1 MCSHFEN
8 NILNDKNNDVKIDLT
23 NESNIKFYN
32 LTNDYAF
39 KKIFTKENNLKY
51 LLNKFFNLKPKKI
64 VIKNNELLKQ
74 YCDSKAGIVDIFL
87 ELDNENVILELQN
100 VNEYNIEERSL
111 FYSACV
117 IANHSLNKGQNFK
130 KLKPLKV
137 LIILNYDYQ
146 LASKAFW

>member
-1 MCSHFEN
+1 MCSHTEN